1 DGRNVRRRHFQPTL
15 RALGLT
21 GIRPHDFRRTF
32 IAMHVEAGT
41 HPKLVQ
47 ERVGHSDVRLTMD
60 TYAELAGKM
69 ALPAEQAS
77 RFNGLAARVF
87 PDSGQHLVNTRA

>member
-1 DGRNVRRRHFQPTL
+1 MEQSEVEPYPGSTIRSDRCSASLH
-15 RALGLT
+15 LGLVAW
-21 GIRPHDFRRTF
+21 RPSW
-32 IAMHVEAGT
+32 EAGT

-77 RFNGLAARVF
+77 RFNGLAAKAL
-87 PDSGQHLVNTRA
+87 PDLGQHQST